1 VKRRPRKKP
10 PYVIEYSPPS
20 REHLAALDVGNRARV
35 LDEVDVQLVHQ
46 PTLVTRNRK
55 PLQPNPLARFEL
67 RIGELRVYYEVDEK
81 RRVVEIRAVGI
92 KDRDRVFIGGEEIKL
107 S

>member
-1 VKRRPRKKP
+1 MKRRPRKKP
-10 PYVIEYSPPS
+10 PYVVEYSPPT
-20 REHLAALDVGNRARV
+20 REHLAALDAGQRARV
-35 LDEVDVQLVHQ
+35 LDGVDVQLVHH

-92 KDRDRVFIGGEEIKL
+92 KDRNRVFIDGEEIEL